1 MSHHLS
7 GPNLRS
13 PRGDARLDLTDLF
26 AFPAADAPGR
36 TVLIMNVNPY
46 APTGGTEFHP
56 DAVYRINIDSD
67 GDNRADVAYSFTFS
81 APNGGGAGAAGAAQ
95 SVTVRRA
102 TGEAARKH
110 EDSGDVVFADAPVSF
125 GDAPHV
131 IPSPYGGYRLSV
143 GLRSDP
149 FFADLEGIVN
159 NFSWTGKDAMKDANV
174 FGIALEVPDADLGP
188 EPTIGVWARVSL
200 HQDGQLV
207 SVDRGAHPSLT
218 AYFNAE
224 EVKDVYNTGEPADDW
239 DTYRRPWTAVLQHT
253 GDYTTD
259 AATETLK
266 LVLPDVL
273 RYDRSRPAAYP
284 NGRTLTD
291 DVTSARL
298 AMISGGKITSDHI
311 PPHTD
316 LLPVFPHLGHPHPYP
331 PAG

>member
-26 AFPAADAPGR
+26 AFPAADASGR

-46 APTGGTEFHP
+46 APTRAAEFHP
-56 DAVYRINIDSD
+56 QAVYRINIDSD
-67 GDNRADVAYSFTFS
+67 GDHRADVAYSFTFS
-81 APNGGGAGAAGAAQ
+81 APSTGGQ
-95 SVTVRRA
+95 SVTVHRA
-102 TGEAARKH
+102 TGTAAQRH
-110 EDSGDVVFADAPVSF
+110 EPAGDVLFSAVPVAF
-125 GDAPHV
+125 GDAPDV
-131 IPSPYGGYRLSV
+131 VETDGYKLSV

-159 NFSWTGKDAMKDANV
+159 DFTWTGKDAMAEANI

-188 EPTIGVWARVSL
+188 DPTIGVWGRVSVREGGRL
-200 HQDGQLV
+200 L

-218 AYFNAE
+218 AYFNKE
-224 EVKDVYNTGEPADDW
+224 EVKDAYNAGEPADDW
-239 DTYRRPWTAVLQHT
+239 DTYREAWTAVLQHA
-253 GDYTTD
+253 GDYTTE

-266 LVLPDVL
+266 LVLPDIL

-284 NGRTLTD
+284 NGRTLVD

-298 AMISGGKITSDHI
+298 TMVSGGKITSDHI

-316 LLPVFPHLGHPHPYP
+316 LLPTFPHLGHPHPVK
-331 PAG
+331 

>member
-7 GPNLRS
+7 GPDLRS

-26 AFPAADAPGR
+26 AFPAAGAPGR
-36 TVLIMNVNPY
+36 TVLIMDVNPY
-46 APTGGTEFHP
+46 APTRAAAFHP
-56 DAVYRINIDSD
+56 DAVYRINIDND
-67 GDNRADVAYSFTFS
+67 GDDRADVAYSFTFS
-81 APNGGGAGAAGAAQ
+81 DPDAGGQ
-95 SVTVRRA
+95 TVTVRRA
-102 TGEAARKH
+102 TGAAAQKH
-110 EDSGDVVFADAPVSF
+110 EATGDVLFSAVPVAF

-131 IPSPYGGYRLSV
+131 VEANDYRLSV

-149 FFADLEGIVN
+149 FFVDLEGIVN
-159 NFSWTGKDAMKDANV
+159 DFTWTGRDAMAEANV
-174 FGIALEVPDADLGP
+174 FGIALEAPDAELGP

-200 HQDGQLV
+200 RQGGQLV

-224 EVKDVYNTGEPADDW
+224 EVKDAYNAGEPADDW
-239 DTYRRPWTAVLQHT
+239 ATYREPWTAVLQHT
-253 GDYTTD
+253 GDYTTE

-273 RYDRSRPAAYP
+273 RYDRSRPAGYP
-284 NGRTLTD
+284 NGRTLVD

-298 AMISGGKITSDHI
+298 TMVTGGKITSDHI

-316 LLPVFPHLGHPHPYP
+316 LLPFFPHLGHPHPVK
-331 PAG
+331 

>member
-26 AFPAADAPGR
+26 AFPSADTPGS
-36 TVLIMNVNPY
+36 TVLIMNVHPY
-46 APTGGTEFHP
+46 ASAGGGPGFHP
-56 DAVYRINIDSD
+56 SAVYRINVDND
-67 GDNRADVAYSFTFS
+67 GDDRADVAYSVTFS
-81 APNGGGAGAAGAAQ
+81 GPTDGQ
-95 SVTVRRA
+95 QLVTVRRA
-102 TGEAARKH
+102 SGGAARH
-110 EDSGDVVFADAPVSF
+110 HDDVGTVLFGDVPVTV

-131 IPSPYGGYRLSV
+131 VASNGFKFAV

-149 FFADLEGIVN
+149 FFADLEGIVHD
-159 NFSWTGKDAMKDANV
+159 FTWTGRDAMADANV
-174 FGIALEVPDADLGP
+174 YGIALEVPDADLGP
-188 EPTIGVWARVSL
+188 EPTVGIWARVSL
-200 HQDGQLV
+200 RTEAGLV

-224 EVKDVYNTGEPADDW
+224 EVKDAYNAGEPADDW
-239 DTYRRPWTAVLQHT
+239 DTYREAWTAVLQHT

-273 RYDRSRPAAYP
+273 RYDRSRPAVYP

-298 AMISGGKITSDHI
+298 TMVSGGKITTDHI

-316 LLPVFPHLGHPHPYP
+316 LLADFPHLGRPHPVP
-331 PAG
+331 PAA